1 MIKDISFDIENV
13 VNAIDNN
20 LYGELNLALK
30 KYETCD
36 AKYSRAGKYLHYVDS
51 NGDLNRTTINYVE
64 DDNVYYLGALQ
75 ALAPYANPL
84 FWLQKP
90 FFVSGTH
97 ISANREWS
105 VFDKDLMKKT
115 PLIWLLETTRVKKYG
130 RESVYD
136 YSGDLR
142 IFFLDE
148 TNPAQYKTRDH
159 LEQAV
164 NPMHN
169 LAQLFLNTLAKDV
182 KFKPVDEF
190 ELITF
195 ARFGVERQDGIFQ
208 NIIDANLS
216 GVELRLNLTK
226 YKQNCKC

>member
-1 MIKDISFDIENV
+1 MIKDIAFDIENV
-13 VNAIDNN
+13 VNLMDCNI
-20 LYGELNLALK
+20 YGKFDAQAHMI
-30 KYETCD
+30 ETCD
-36 AKYSRAGKYLHYVDS
+36 AKYSRAHKHLFYLNDQSVVE
-51 NGDLNRTTINYVE
+51 NTTIDHLE
-64 DDNVYYLGALQ
+64 GDNIYQVGNVNSQ
-75 ALAPYANPL
+75 NPQ
-84 FWLQKP
+84 FFLQKP

-105 VFDKDLMKKT
+105 IFDKDLMKKT
-115 PLIWLLETTRVKKYG
+115 PLIWLLETTRLKKFG
-130 RESVYD
+130 RESVYA
-136 YSGDLR
+136 YTGDLR

-148 TNPAQYKTRDH
+148 TNPKQYKNKDH

-169 LAQLFLNTLAKDV
+169 LANLFLETIAKDV
-182 KFKPVDEF
+182 KFKPIDEY

-216 GVELRLNLTK
+216 GVELRLTLTK
-226 YKQNCKC
+226 YKENCNC